1 MISYGQKMFWPT
13 VFHPVRS
20 IISTIIPMN
29 LTLEVVLELWSDSSR
44 VIHQPETF
52 HYVDFVKI
60 EHIITEIL
68 KNQI

>member
-1 MISYGQKMFWPT
+1 MFWPA

-44 VIHQPETF
+44 VIHQPGDKMDTRE
-52 HYVDFVKI
+52 VSI
-60 EHIITEIL
+60 
-68 KNQI
+68 